1 MESLLSELPEDDGE
15 PVISVKTGTASP
27 TPSLDRRVD
36 ARGPKYDAG
45 LVYLLEFCTVL
56 ALRDAD
62 TIRAVGKTVADSLLG
77 VLRTATEHHHILVS
91 RAAFYLLQILRAG
104 YVCSRPLHVPRMC
117 SIPR

>member
-1 MESLLSELPEDDGE
+1 MESLLSELPEEDGD
-15 PVISVKTGTASP
+15 PVITVKAEAVSP

-36 ARGPKYDAG
+36 ASGPKYDAG

-77 VLRTATEHHHILVS
+77 VLRTATEHHHIAVS
-91 RAAFYLLQILRAG
+91 RAAFYLLQLLRAG
-104 YVCSRPLHVPRMC
+104 YVRFNPHPPFTC
-117 SIPR
+117 SIPC